1 MADQRLVDYV
11 RDSLQNGA
19 TEEELTEILANQGW
33 NLNDINEAINIVQ
46 GYSQAPPI
54 PQQQEAQTQLPAA
67 KTVQPA
73 QPSAKPRR
81 PMAVTIICVLGFLGS
96 ILLLVGGIL
105 YVALGQFLA
114 ELIPISG
121 AIPFLGNQTGADA
134 GGVLSFFGLISGFL
148 GILIIVIALAAFAGF
163 FLLWKMKK
171 MGLIIIAVLG
181 MLSIIYAL
189 MGYNADN
196 VISLAAEVAVVGVVI
211 GYLFVKRHVFV

>member
-134 GGVLSFFGLISGFL
+134 GGVLSFVGLISGFL

-171 MGLIIIAVLG
+171 IGLIIIAVLG

-196 VISLAAEVAVVGVVI
+196 VISLAAEVAIIGVVI